1 MSYLIQAFTFDSP
14 VPKDSGYPWANT
26 IEIPFADA
34 SESRIYLA
42 DEGHAFK
49 PVNWANYYQ
58 LPGQKLT
65 EDIAL
70 GEGET
75 IGAGAILTYKAGT
88 VSEIADRD
96 GNLYFVFAPHISD
109 GESYDIQAVGGDR
122 TIFVIADKGSPPLDP
137 SLRYDWMGP
146 FSRPSI
152 PTNHSEPPTA
162 PCFATGTLIATA
174 NGMRAVETLV
184 AGDLV
189 RTRDRGLRPVAWAGG
204 RHLPA
209 RELDAAPHLRPILI
223 RAGALGPGLPA
234 HDLNVSP
241 QHRVLIHSKIAA
253 RLVGQAEALVAAKHL
268 TGLPGIAV
276 LNPGGGIGYHHL
288 LFDRHE
294 LVWSNGC
301 WTESLFTG
309 PQAMAALGS
318 AARREIRAILP
329 QLFDGTAPTGARQFL
344 TGREGRELTR
354 RHLKHGRAL
363 VMQADD

>member
-14 VPKDSGYPWANT
+14 VPVLGGFPFTYQSGALFSQAQQT
-26 IEIPFADA
+26 D
-34 SESRIYLA
+34 IYLA
-42 DEGHAFK
+42 DPGDSFDRIVDFNPGGQELLEDLDLGQGEV
-49 PVNWANYYQ
+49 VNAGT
-58 LPGQKLT
+58 PLT
-65 EDIAL
+65 FRVN
-70 GEGET
+70 
-75 IGAGAILTYKAGT
+75 T
-88 VSEIADRD
+88 VSEVLQP
-96 GNLYFVFAPHISD
+96 GTNHLYYVFIPHQATGSINSPAPL
-109 GESYDIQAVGGDR
+109 GGGR
-122 TIFVIADKGSPPLDP
+122 TVFVIAAKGTPPLDP
-137 SLRYDWMGP
+137 QKDYNWDIGNNLNRLSTDHR
-146 FSRPSI
+146 
-152 PTNHSEPPTA
+152 EPPQT
-162 PCFATGTLIATA
+162 CFATGTLIATA

-234 HDLNVSP
+234 HDLTVSP

-276 LNPGGGIGYHHL
+276 LNPCGGVGYHHL

-329 QLFDGTAPTGARQFL
+329 QLFDGTAPTGARHFL